1 MEQLD
6 GRHFL
11 QIPGPTNVPDRVLR
25 AMSAPTIDHRGP
37 EFAELAKHVI
47 AGLADLCGTSRPVAL
62 YPSSGT
68 GAWEAALVN
77 TLSPGDTVLAFDTGY
92 FARLWRAMAERLG
105 LRVEVAAGDWRHRI
119 QADMVASRLAA
130 DREHRIK
137 AVMVVHNET
146 STGVTSAIP
155 PIRASIDQAG
165 HPALLLVDT
174 VSSLGSV
181 DYQHDAWGV
190 DVTIWGSQKG
200 MMLPPGL
207 GMNAVS
213 ARALQSAEAA
223 RLPRSYWEWRPV
235 LAAADTGR
243 FPYTPAT
250 NLLFGLREALAII
263 GERGKPA
270 TFARHRRHAE
280 ATRRAVRGW
289 GLDIWCQDPDACSAT
304 LTAVL
309 LPESHDADLVRELIL
324 RRFNM
329 SLGAGLGPLARRA
342 FRIGHIG
349 DMNDLMLAG
358 TLCGVEMGLTAA
370 GVPLAGSGVLE
381 ALSYLGHPAAA

>member
-1 MEQLD
+1 MARRHHEPMEQLD

-37 EFAELAKHVI
+37 EFAELAKQVI

-68 GAWEAALVN
+68 GAWEAARVN
-77 TLSPGDTVLAFDTGY
+77 TLSPRDTVLAFDTGY
-92 FARLWRAMAERLG
+92 FAALWRAMAGRLG
-105 LRVEVAAGDWRHRI
+105 VRVEVVEGEWRRGI
-119 QADMVASRLAA
+119 QPDMVASRLAA

-146 STGVTSAIP
+146 STGATSAIP
-155 PIRASIDQAG
+155 PVRAAIDQAG

-213 ARALQSAEAA
+213 AKALQSAEAA
-223 RLPRSYWEWRPV
+223 RL
-235 LAAADTGR
+235 
-243 FPYTPAT
+243 
-250 NLLFGLREALAII
+250 
-263 GERGKPA
+263 
-270 TFARHRRHAE
+270 
-280 ATRRAVRGW
+280 
-289 GLDIWCQDPDACSAT
+289 
-304 LTAVL
+304 
-309 LPESHDADLVRELIL
+309 
-324 RRFNM
+324 
-329 SLGAGLGPLARRA
+329 
-342 FRIGHIG
+342 
-349 DMNDLMLAG
+349 
-358 TLCGVEMGLTAA
+358 
-370 GVPLAGSGVLE
+370 
-381 ALSYLGHPAAA
+381 

>member
-25 AMSAPTIDHRGP
+25 AISAPTIDHRGP
-37 EFAELAKHVI
+37 EFAELAKQVI
-47 AGLADLCGTSRPVAL
+47 AGLGGLCGTSRPVAL

-68 GAWEAALVN
+68 GAWEAA
-77 TLSPGDTVLAFDTGY
+77 
-92 FARLWRAMAERLG
+92 
-105 LRVEVAAGDWRHRI
+105 
-119 QADMVASRLAA
+119 
-130 DREHRIK
+130 
-137 AVMVVHNET
+137 
-146 STGVTSAIP
+146 
-155 PIRASIDQAG
+155 
-165 HPALLLVDT
+165 
-174 VSSLGSV
+174 LGSV

-213 ARALQSAEAA
+213 AKALQSAESAG
-223 RLPRSYWEWRPV
+223 LPRSYWDWRPV
-235 LAAADTGR
+235 LAAADTGQ

-263 GERGKPA
+263 GERGTTA
-270 TFARHRRHAE
+270 TFTRHHRHAE

-289 GLDIWCQDPDACSAT
+289 GLEIWCTDPDAYSST

-309 LPESHDADLVRELIL
+309 LPE
-324 RRFNM
+324 
-329 SLGAGLGPLARRA
+329 
-342 FRIGHIG
+342 
-349 DMNDLMLAG
+349 
-358 TLCGVEMGLTAA
+358 MGLAAA
-370 GVPLAGSGVLE
+370 GVRLTGSGVLE
-381 ALSYLGHPAAA
+381 ALSYLGPSAAA